1 MWGNVWSVEVG
12 WDGERG
18 SEDDSMKYDVIYNK
32 ANGSLTKKSFTN
44 MKDAF
49 EWFWKRP
56 GNGPMITSDKLMS
69 AFSFRDIQGFKSREE
84 GKKFAHLAFLEYVK
98 DNKI

>member
-1 MWGNVWSVEVG
+1 
-12 WDGERG
+12 
-18 SEDDSMKYDVIYNK
+18 MKYDVIYEK
-32 ANGSLTKKSFTN
+32 ANGALTKKSFTS

-56 GNGPMITSDKLMS
+56 GNSPMITSNELMS

-84 GKKFAHLAFLEYVK
+84 GKKFAYQAFVDYVK
-98 DNKI
+98 GMRK

>member
-1 MWGNVWSVEVG
+1 MIY
-12 WDGERG
+12 
-18 SEDDSMKYDVIYNK
+18 KVIYNK
-32 ANGSLTKKSFTN
+32 ANGSLTSKNFTN
-44 MKDAF
+44 TKDAF
-49 EWFWKRP
+49 EFFWKHNTRS
-56 GNGPMITSDKLMS
+56 PMITSDKLMS